1 VCTQVPSHC
10 CVDIEKQVFIHNEL
24 CQGRRWKLMV
34 VEERRRRRRRG
45 EVGCLLQELGAKA

>member
-1 VCTQVPSHC
+1 
-10 CVDIEKQVFIHNEL
+10 L

-34 VEERRRRRRRG
+34 VEGGRKRRRRRRG